1 MVREKR
7 GKSEKGKGK
16 GKKSKGGDAQA
27 EPPLERADIALRS
40 AGAITTIIDV
50 TIRVVPPKGEAGR
63 GACNGEAAKNKVYKR
78 WNLHDVQ
85 MVPFALERNGT
96 WGAQATA
103 FVEKVGGA
111 GCHTELERS
120 NATWQL
126 VGRIA
131 VALQRG
137 NARFAESRLHSMLT
151 AMNVPV
157 PPSTS

>member
-1 MVREKR
+1 
-7 GKSEKGKGK
+7 
-16 GKKSKGGDAQA
+16 
-27 EPPLERADIALRS
+27 LE
-40 AGAITTIIDV
+40 G
-50 TIRVVPPKGEAGR
+50 
-63 GACNGEAAKNKVYKR
+63 
-78 WNLHDVQ
+78 
-85 MVPFALERNGT
+85 NGT

-120 NATWQL
+120 NATGQL

-137 NARFAESRLHSMLT
+137 MLT